1 MLIQSTIVKH
11 INTVQIRLS
20 LLFFGILFLL
30 FVKLCFWLLYVP
42 AYIFF
47 FMIGKAYGMSFLPD
61 ALLTARGRKKQRSQQ
76 NSLRLHCFL
85 CASHCVSNLYV
96 NAVYNIFPD
105 FVSLFFQF
113 FHFRKHAQIV
123 YNILICSYS
132 HSHMEFHVMI
142 SSQNFH
148 IFFVDI

>member
-1 MLIQSTIVKH
+1 MEC
-11 INTVQIRLS
+11 
-20 LLFFGILFLL
+20 LFFRMRFSLQG
-30 FVKLCFWLLYVP
+30 
-42 AYIFF
+42 AE
-47 FMIGKAYGMSFLPD
+47 
-61 ALLTARGRKKQRSQQ
+61 KKQRSQQ

>member
-1 MLIQSTIVKH
+1 MEWLFC
-11 INTVQIRLS
+11 RMRFS
-20 LLFFGILFLL
+20 LQG
-30 FVKLCFWLLYVP
+30 
-42 AYIFF
+42 AE
-47 FMIGKAYGMSFLPD
+47 
-61 ALLTARGRKKQRSQQ
+61 KKQRSQQ

-96 NAVYNIFPD
+96 NAVYNIFPV
-105 FVSLFFQF
+105 FVSLFFHF

-132 HSHMEFHVMI
+132 HSHMEFHEQI